1 MTLGKEVFPV
11 TEVGLTM
18 VGGAGIRLIVARTT
32 INMMKVMRQAQP
44 INWTAQGV
52 L

>member
-1 MTLGKEVFPV
+1 MTLGEEEFPV
-11 TEVGLTM
+11 TEIGSTA
-18 VGGAGIRLIVARTT
+18 VGGGGISLIVVKTT
-32 INMMKVMRQAQP
+32 IRMMKIMRQAQP